1 MSNANPINRLTAME
15 AVFLSRLHNL
25 QAKQD
30 NGVSADMLPYTEQV
44 KWIVGEM
51 TKKFPKRRWTEK
63 LVSRTL
69 VRMRKASLLDKT
81 EQSESKVDVPKFHVD
96 DDVEMHAEIEVIP
109 VASVS
114 NNGTED
120 SDDSGQ

>member
-1 MSNANPINRLTAME
+1 MSNVNPINRLTAME

-25 QAKQD
+25 QAKQEH
-30 NGVSADMLPYTEQV
+30 GVSADMLPYTEQV

-51 TKKFPKRRWTEK
+51 SKKFPKKRWTEK

-81 EQSESKVDVPKFHVD
+81 EQSDSKVDVPKFHVD
-96 DDVEMHAEIEVIP
+96 DDVEMHAEVV
-109 VASVS
+109 VAPAVSVATTEES
-114 NNGTED
+114 ND
-120 SDDSGQ
+120 PDQ

>member
-1 MSNANPINRLTAME
+1 MSNPINRLQAME
-15 AVFLSRLHNL
+15 AVYLSRLHNL

-44 KWIVGEM
+44 KWIVAEM

-81 EQSESKVDVPKFHVD
+81 EQSDSKVDVPKFHVD
-96 DDVEMHAEIEVIP
+96 DDVEMHAEIEVVP
-109 VASVS
+109 AAA
-114 NNGTED
+114 NNGAEE
-120 SDDSGQ
+120 SDDSDQ